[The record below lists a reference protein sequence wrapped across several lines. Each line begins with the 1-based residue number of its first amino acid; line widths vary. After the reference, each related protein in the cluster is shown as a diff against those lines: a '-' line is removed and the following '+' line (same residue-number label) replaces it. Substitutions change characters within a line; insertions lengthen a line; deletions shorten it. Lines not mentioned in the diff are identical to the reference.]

1 MPERVLSTR
10 ELNRALLARQQLL
23 ERSSLPL
30 TRAIERIGGLQTQ
43 YAPSAYIGLWSRLQ
57 DLRREDLTRA
67 LERRRVIQATLMRA
81 TIHMVTAADYA
92 LFIEGIRTIRREW
105 WARVQRRQAGSLDMK
120 GAVALLRK
128 HLAEG
133 PRRQRELARLLE
145 AEGFPRMAWAGAAM
159 WLDMVRVPPSGTWEQ
174 RRADLYGLAE
184 GWVAERAVTE
194 AQGREHLLRRYLGAF
209 GPAPLSDAANWA
221 GLAVTALRPAV
232 ERLRLRRF
240 RDEAGG
246 ELLDLPRAPLPDPDT
261 PAPVRFIPTWDAI
274 LLAHA
279 RRTQVLPEALRP
291 RVFDT
296 KTPHSV
302 PTFLVDGAVAGR
314 WRYEKGRIRLEPFG
328 RLPGGARRELEGE
341 AERLAAFH
349 AD

>member
-10 ELNRALLARQQLL
+10 ELNRALLARQLLL
-23 ERSSLPL
+23 ERSTLPL

-43 YAPSAYIGLWSRLQ
+43 YAPSGYIGLWSRLQ
-57 DLRREDLTRA
+57 NFRREDLTRA
-67 LERRRVIQATLMRA
+67 LERRRVIQATFMRA
-81 TIHMVTAADYA
+81 TLHMVSGADYA
-92 LFIEGIRTIRREW
+92 LFMEGIRKIRREW

-145 AEGFPRMAWAGAAM
+145 AEGFPRMAWAGAGM

-174 RRADLYGLAE
+174 RRADLYGLAQ

-194 AQGREHLLRRYLGAF
+194 AQGREHVLRRYLGAF

-221 GLAVTALRPAV
+221 GLPVTALRPAV
-232 ERLRLRRF
+232 ERLPLRRF

-246 ELLDLPRAPLPDPDT
+246 ELLDLPRAPLPDPET

-279 RRTQVLPEALRP
+279 RRTQVLPEAIRP

-302 PTFLVDGAVAGR
+302 LTFLVDGAVAGT

-328 RLPGGARRELEGE
+328 RLPGGVRRELEEEG
-341 AERLAAFH
+341 ERLAAFH